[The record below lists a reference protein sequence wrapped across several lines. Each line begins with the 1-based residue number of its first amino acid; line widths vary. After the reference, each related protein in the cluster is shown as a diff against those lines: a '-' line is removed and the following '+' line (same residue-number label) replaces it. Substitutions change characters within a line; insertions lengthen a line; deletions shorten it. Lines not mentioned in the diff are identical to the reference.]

1 MSRLPLHPPLAR
13 PPGPPRPRA
22 VAFDPGPAIGRVDVS
37 ILKRSALSVAP
48 ETVFFRAR
56 ITAPGLSEA
65 ADRGRYD
72 ESFHKPLYIWDFGD
86 PGAVSDKVV
95 NLPRAHNDLNRAH
108 GKEVAHVFT
117 RPGRH
122 RVRCTAYAPDGALIG
137 EDAMDVD
144 VGDPA
149 RVFAGEQ
156 TVLLDPAGRGDPGRY
171 PDAQVVTGWN
181 DGWDA
186 LRELE
191 APGRFLLKRGTTL
204 RLTEPLRISRDLPN
218 AYLSAWG
225 EGARPVLSADNDEAL
240 IIVNHHFAGD
250 AVFRGLA
257 LRGGWDSTTE
267 TGTQVPGLMTDQTH
281 DRTVLADDC
290 TFTGFGIT
298 FFVRNPADG
307 GRHGTLCALHNCDIT
322 NWGDYGVYT
331 GGNLDQFLAF
341 LGTAI
346 HQHPEA
352 FMGGGGRK
360 EGDTN
365 QHGPIRISHGGHTH
379 ISACDLFSR
388 NGWSMATGIAADQ
401 PCLRWST
408 GQDEQAETRS
418 SCVVERTAMEGGFD
432 IVAVRDQ
439 NNRGPYYGTNF
450 VMDKCLLVG
459 TARTKGGRPCGADRH
474 HRAQHDHGAARHAD
488 ADQPL
493 GGLGDPRHRQS
504 RPGQNDPPTRRD
516 LCQHDGQPDER
527 HQPRRAH
534 ALAAERDIDLFET
547 FSFENNLVFAPN
559 ATGQQPEDPRLSG
572 DPMVTVGGVWSQR
585 YLGPRYR
592 DLIGRGA
599 QMTLDS
605 ALRHA
610 HRAALAASSRCPA
623 RRHATDAS
631 GRVPVDDF
639 YGRPR
644 SEDPERGAQET

>member
-225 EGARPVLSADNDEAL
+225 EGARPVLSAENDEAL

-298 FFVRNPADG
+298 FFVRSPADG
-307 GRHGTLCALHNCDIT
+307 ERHGSLSALHNCDIT

-360 EGDTN
+360 ERDTN

-439 NNRGPYYGTNF
+439 NDRGPYYGTNF

-459 TARTKGGRPCGADRH
+459 TARTWAGVHVGLTGTTVRNCIMVRPDTPMLTNAWEGWVIRAADN
-474 HRAQHDHGAARHAD
+474 
-488 ADQPL
+488 PE
-493 GGLGDPRHRQS
+493 
-504 RPGQNDPPTRRD
+504 GQNDPRD
-516 LCQHDGQPDER
+516 PVEIYANTMVNLMSDANRDGR
-527 HQPRRAH
+527 
-534 ALAAERDIDLFET
+534 ALATERDIDLFET

-572 DPMVTVGGVWSQR
+572 DPMVTVGGTWRPR

-592 DLIGRGA
+592 DLIGRGG
-599 QMTLDS
+599 QLNLDRRFATPGGS
-605 ALRHA
+605 V
-610 HRAALAASSRCPA
+610 ASFEPLPGSPA
-623 RRHATDAS
+623 RDSAS

-639 YGRPR
+639 FGRPR
-644 SEDPERGAQET
+644 GEDPDRGAQET